1 MVGGRTGRV
10 KAALV
15 LLVVLAACF
24 WRTYGRA
31 AATHADLLVALAHK
45 GVDLVAGGRF
55 TAESMP
61 ELTYPLERAQAFVR
75 TAETRGGAPPPSLIA
90 LETLLV
96 RYQHFLDALDQVR
109 RADTGARAQAA
120 LAGPLREV
128 EEAADEV
135 RTALRAE
142 GWRA

>member
-1 MVGGRTGRV
+1 MVGGWTGRV

-61 ELTYPLERAQAFVR
+61 ELTYPLERGQAFVR
-75 TAETRGGAPPPSLIA
+75 TAEARSGEGRPASLVA
-90 LETLLV
+90 LEDLLT
-96 RYQHFLDALDQVR
+96 RYQRFVDALDRVR
-109 RADTGARAQAA
+109 RTESGADAERALAEPLHEVEAARDAVHAA
-120 LAGPLREV
+120 LRS
-128 EEAADEV
+128 
-135 RTALRAE
+135 E
-142 GWRA
+142 GRL

>member
-61 ELTYPLERAQAFVR
+61 ELTYPLERAQAFAARWSGGAAPAWMPAFVDLLDRYRALVDALDRVR
-75 TAETRGGAPPPSLIA
+75 REAKGEAAGAALREPLARVDAAADRVRAALAKERGGAA
-90 LETLLV
+90 
-96 RYQHFLDALDQVR
+96 
-109 RADTGARAQAA
+109 
-120 LAGPLREV
+120 
-128 EEAADEV
+128 
-135 RTALRAE
+135 
-142 GWRA
+142 